1 MQYSRG
7 VGKGDISSS
16 CVLLEGLWEEGLVC
30 VDCTW
35 HVGCQQADVG
45 KVGCPDQSRQ
55 VERARDAV
63 SVGVG
68 NSSEW
73 SSVIQAEGVGFL

>member
-1 MQYSRG
+1 M
-7 VGKGDISSS
+7 
-16 CVLLEGLWEEGLVC
+16 
-30 VDCTW
+30 
-35 HVGCQQADVG
+35 G
-45 KVGCPDQSRQ
+45 KVGCPNQSRQ